1 VADFSHPQLKH
12 KLMRKPFAAFCTAAG
27 KHFAAVAV
35 EHALAEAMLLLAVPL
50 FGLEGT
56 FHI

>member
-1 VADFSHPQLKH
+1 MG
-12 KLMRKPFAAFCTAAG
+12 LMGQALSAFRAAAG